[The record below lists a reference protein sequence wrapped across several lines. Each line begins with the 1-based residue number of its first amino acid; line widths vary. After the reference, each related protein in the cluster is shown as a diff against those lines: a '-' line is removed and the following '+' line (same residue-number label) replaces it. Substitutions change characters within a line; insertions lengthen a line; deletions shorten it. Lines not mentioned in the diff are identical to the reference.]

1 MMAAVNA
8 EKAAAFMV
16 CLKFN
21 LVFINM
27 YLFVCTFIVCTYIFL
42 NYNKFNLSKYPSK
55 KKALYLCAK
64 RKIKN
69 QV

>member
-1 MMAAVNA
+1 
-8 EKAAAFMV
+8 
-16 CLKFN
+16 
-21 LVFINM
+21 M
-27 YLFVCTFIVCTYIFL
+27 YKYIFL